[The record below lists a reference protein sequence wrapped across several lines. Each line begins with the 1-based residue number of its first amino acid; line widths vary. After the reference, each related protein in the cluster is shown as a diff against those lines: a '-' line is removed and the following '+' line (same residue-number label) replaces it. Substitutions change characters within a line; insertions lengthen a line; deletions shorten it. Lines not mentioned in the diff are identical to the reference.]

1 MNDRQRPLIGLVAVL
16 GLAAPAPGVIP
27 APVAQETAIQLPP
40 DNPLSQL
47 KAGAGSEAARRHC
60 AVCHST
66 DYIVRQPRFDAG
78 RWDAEVKK
86 MIAVYGAR
94 ISETDAKIITDYLA
108 KNYGADG
115 DLQKPSS
122 PK

>member
-86 MIAVYGAR
+86 MITVYGAR
-94 ISETDAKIITDYLA
+94 ISDADAKIIADYLA
-108 KNYGADG
+108 GNYGVER
-115 DLQKPSS
+115 QKP
-122 PK
+122 PPAK

>member
-1 MNDRQRPLIGLVAVL
+1 MKNFQQQMIWCVATV
-16 GLAAPAPGVIP
+16 GIAVAAPA
-27 APVAQETAIQLPP
+27 QETSIELPP
-40 DNPLSQL
+40 DNPVAVI
-47 KAGAGSEAARRHC
+47 KPGPGDDAVRRSC
-60 AVCHST
+60 VLCHST
-66 DYIVRQPRFDAG
+66 DYIVIQPHLDAL